1 MPTGSRTDPFGNY
14 NFLLEIDGI
23 ARARFS
29 EVSGLDTTIEV
40 IEYREGGDLGT
51 IKLPGR
57 VSYSNIS
64 LRWGMTD
71 DTELYEW
78 ILAVAQGTT
87 ERKNGSII
95 LLDRQ
100 GNEISRW
107 NFFNAFPA
115 SYKAP
120 DLKASG
126 NEVAIESLDLAHERL
141 ERVR

>member
-1 MPTGSRTDPFGNY
+1 MPTGGRTDPFGNY
-14 NFLLEIDGI
+14 NYIVEIEGV

-29 EVSGLDTTIEV
+29 EVSGLDTTIEI

-51 IKLPGR
+51 RKLPGR

-71 DTELYEW
+71 DMDLYEW
-78 ILAVAQGTT
+78 IKRTAGGMT
-87 ERKNGSII
+87 ERKSGSIV

-100 GNEISRW
+100 SNEIARW
-107 NFFNAFPA
+107 NFFEAWPT
-115 SYKAP
+115 SYTAP
-120 DLKASG
+120 DLSASG
-126 NEVAIESLDLAHERL
+126 NEVAIEALDLAHERI

>member
-14 NFLLEIDGI
+14 NYMVELDGI

-29 EVSGLDTTIEV
+29 EVSGLDTTVEV
-40 IEYREGGDLGT
+40 IEYREGGELGT
-51 IKLPGR
+51 TKLPGR

-71 DTELYEW
+71 DTELYDW
-78 ILAVAQGTT
+78 IRQTALGTT

-100 GNEISRW
+100 GAEIARW
-107 NFFNAFPA
+107 NFFNAFPS

-120 DLKASG
+120 DLSASG
-126 NEVAIESLDLAHERL
+126 NEVGIEALELAHERL